1 GLTGSGERLSV
12 AFISDFTAG
21 TVGSAM
27 EQFIAGGKANAG
39 VAISGIITCQKSLAV
54 RMRTEEAGS

>member
-21 TVGSAM
+21 TVGSAV
-27 EQFIAGGKANAG
+27 EQFITGGKANAG
-39 VAISGIITCQKSLAV
+39 VATSGIITCQKFLAV
-54 RMRTEEAGS
+54 RRRMEGTEP